1 MENLESPGREF
12 PTPSKAPPEIQH
24 MDSRGVLYAE
34 YSPRIQM
41 EAIPQLSQEGLKE
54 VLWYLERDGLPKDIQ
69 TALSK
74 IDTMINHHMKYDAM
88 NYLLGEILD
97 SRPES
102 FIATINHEK
111 IGISESQ
118 LKVLQLQIPT
128 LQEHLK
134 NLYKEFSENSS
145 SPDLSVAV
153 QDLEGIK
160 KMLKWAYGYE
170 IAYFLSE
177 DQAYILGHHA
187 TYNVSVGKLL
197 REGVGQCHTFAALGK
212 LILES
217 GKWNLGIQSIEYLA
231 SPSGDH
237 TVLEIVMMNGEKVIW
252 DGTKGMVK

>member
-1 MENLESPGREF
+1 
-12 PTPSKAPPEIQH
+12 
-24 MDSRGVLYAE
+24 
-34 YSPRIQM
+34 
-41 EAIPQLSQEGLKE
+41 
-54 VLWYLERDGLPKDIQ
+54 
-69 TALSK
+69 
-74 IDTMINHHMKYDAM
+74 M

-160 KMLKWAYGYE
+160 KMLK
-170 IAYFLSE
+170 
-177 DQAYILGHHA
+177 
-187 TYNVSVGKLL
+187 
-197 REGVGQCHTFAALGK
+197 
-212 LILES
+212 
-217 GKWNLGIQSIEYLA
+217 
-231 SPSGDH
+231 
-237 TVLEIVMMNGEKVIW
+237 
-252 DGTKGMVK
+252 